1 MGPGDP
7 SLLCFP
13 KFGLYHVSVHP
24 LAQRALD
31 HIRRQELLRA
41 GDRVGVA
48 VSGGIDSVALLR
60 LLAEIRGELGIVLCV
75 VHFNHK
81 LRGGESEG
89 DEKFVAGLAREYG
102 LEFHADAGDVRRH
115 AADERLS
122 LEAAARELRY
132 RFFRSLLGDGYKPQG
147 LKPHFSAK
155 TDGTAEAVPFYES
168 SSLRS
173 AEEVPFHESSLLRSA
188 EGAAF
193 HESSSL
199 VSAEGAAF
207 HKSSSSGSASLGPI
221 SEDDDHQ
228 LAAGHAFS
236 RLSKIATG
244 HTLDDQAETVLMRL
258 IRGAGLKG
266 LGGIYPRIAVE
277 DDAGEMLG
285 EIVRPMLGVRRRELE
300 SYLTDIKQPW
310 RDDATNL
317 DTKFTRNRVR
327 KLLVPVI
334 EKEFNPSVAQNL
346 AELAEIARGEEDYWD
361 NEVAGWMGTA
371 VQWSEPEWAQG
382 PSEGGTL
389 VQIELA
395 SGASRASSKS
405 QSQSGEDSGLE
416 SKIDNAPWLVADA
429 ILDRFWFLSQPV
441 AVQRRVVK
449 AIGERAGIPLEF
461 KHVDETVRFAE
472 ADGPDGKEVSLPHG
486 WKVVR
491 QPGQL
496 IFLTPDLREPAPARD
511 YEYELSV
518 PGRVSLGELGVT
530 IEVRCVSADAT
541 AGYNPQHLLDADSL
555 PGPLR
560 VRNWRPG
567 DRFWPDHTKSPK
579 KIKEL
584 LQERHVPLPHRVLWP
599 VIESRQ
605 EIIWMRDFAP
615 AKRFGRKPGRPAILI
630 EVQPFQ

>member
-60 LLAEIRGELGIVLCV
+60 LLVEIRGELGIVLCV

-89 DEKFVAGLAREYG
+89 DEKFVAGMAREYG

-147 LKPHFSAK
+147 LKPHFSAE

-173 AEEVPFHESSLLRSA
+173 AE
-188 EGAAF
+188 GAAF
-193 HESSSL
+193 HEP
-199 VSAEGAAF
+199 
-207 HKSSSSGSASLGPI
+207 SSSGSASQGPI

-244 HTLDDQAETVLMRL
+244 HTLDDQVETVLMRL

-285 EIVRPMLGVRRRELE
+285 EIVRPMLGVRRHELE
-300 SYLTDIKQPW
+300 SYLTDIKQSW
-310 RDDATNL
+310 REDATNL
-317 DTKFTRNRVR
+317 DIKFTRNRVR

-382 PSEGGTL
+382 PSESGTL
-389 VQIELA
+389 VQIALA
-395 SGASRASSKS
+395 SGASSASSKS
-405 QSQSGEDSGLE
+405 QSQRKSGEDSELE
-416 SKIDNAPWLVADA
+416 SKIDDAPWLVADA

-449 AIGERAGIPLEF
+449 AIGEHAGIPLNF

-496 IFLTPDLREPAPARD
+496 LFVTPDLRAACTGFR
-511 YEYELSV
+511 L
-518 PGRVSLGELGVT
+518 
-530 IEVRCVSADAT
+530 
-541 AGYNPQHLLDADSL
+541 
-555 PGPLR
+555 
-560 VRNWRPG
+560 
-567 DRFWPDHTKSPK
+567 
-579 KIKEL
+579 
-584 LQERHVPLPHRVLWP
+584 
-599 VIESRQ
+599 
-605 EIIWMRDFAP
+605 
-615 AKRFGRKPGRPAILI
+615 
-630 EVQPFQ
+630 